1 MESKHATVPT
11 PWYVHKDATG
21 RFYISGHKV
30 APHPPYICDVYRGNV
45 PDSSGEAHA
54 LRIVACVNAC
64 EGLPTSALAA
74 SALSGGLVPR
84 EQLDEAVKALR
95 YPRYG
100 DTARLL
106 DKAAD
111 FIDHLQADGG
121 SVSYFT
127 PHLRRAAEDIRAV
140 LAQHAEGDTP

>member
-84 EQLDEAVKALR
+84 EQLQAALDALR
-95 YPRYG
+95 AVVDAYWLDDDAEHDRAMRKAMQE
-100 DTARLL
+100 ARPLL
-106 DKAAD
+106 AD
-111 FIDHLQADGG
+111 DVVRRFSDLDAEEGL
-121 SVSYFT
+121 T
-127 PHLRRAAEDIRAV
+127 P
-140 LAQHAEGDTP
+140 